1 MSDGNNGG
9 ADEMAWAELETIDL
23 MKRVGQ
29 EFNGVENIISPI
41 MGYGIAGTAFIQRV
55 TGSIARLITS
65 DSYTVMDAANS
76 TLPIVKDLHV
86 EMPEE

>member
-1 MSDGNNGG
+1 MD
-9 ADEMAWAELETIDL
+9 
-23 MKRVGQ
+23 
-29 EFNGVENIISPI
+29 
-41 MGYGIAGTAFIQRV
+41 IAGTAFIQRV